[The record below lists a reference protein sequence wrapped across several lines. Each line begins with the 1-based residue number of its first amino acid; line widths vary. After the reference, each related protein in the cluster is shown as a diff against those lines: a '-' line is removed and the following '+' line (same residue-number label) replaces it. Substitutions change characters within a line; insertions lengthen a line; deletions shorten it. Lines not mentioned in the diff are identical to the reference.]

1 MECNMK
7 DRVVMV
13 SGGSNGI
20 GRSAVEEFAKRGC
33 KVVIFDYDETTVD
46 EIRED
51 CKGYGGSVD
60 FRKVNMLE
68 KQEIIDAFSYI
79 KDKYG
84 KLDYAFNN
92 AGGGHLG
99 KKFTEIDDSVF
110 DRVMKLNVYANWYAM
125 KEEFKLM
132 SKAGFGR
139 IINVVSG
146 AGIIPAEGS
155 AAYGTSKAALVAMT
169 KVIALDCRRDSITV
183 NAIAPGTIATAKTL
197 PYKENN
203 PVAWNNMLKDA
214 VSGRLGEPYE
224 IARVAVFLCED
235 DSSFI
240 NGVVIPVDGGFVAGR
255 TRENL

>member
-99 KKFTEIDDSVF
+99 KKFT
-110 DRVMKLNVYANWYAM
+110 
-125 KEEFKLM
+125 
-132 SKAGFGR
+132 
-139 IINVVSG
+139 
-146 AGIIPAEGS
+146 PA
-155 AAYGTSKAALVAMT
+155 
-169 KVIALDCRRDSITV
+169 
-183 NAIAPGTIATAKTL
+183 
-197 PYKENN
+197 
-203 PVAWNNMLKDA
+203 
-214 VSGRLGEPYE
+214 
-224 IARVAVFLCED
+224 
-235 DSSFI
+235 
-240 NGVVIPVDGGFVAGR
+240 
-255 TRENL
+255 